1 MKRGMP
7 SGGHHSPTA
16 FIFLVNSHSKKS
28 LFLLTMGLAGRIP
41 SSSPWGSLGAYERL
55 RSVGLRLHRTQ
66 PAPQPRQCARE
77 AAPLARADG
86 PGNSGGAAGAHGVR
100 AEPSRLP
107 ALSRAPARRGGGTG
121 LGAEA
126 GRRAARRDADRAG
139 QALRPRSG
147 AVDSRERGAGR
158 RRAARAAAAV
168 TNLPNTVQRVSK

>member
-1 MKRGMP
+1 MENRDDFLKLDDSALSACCELEFFKG
-7 SGGHHSPTA
+7 SGNGGQKWNKTSSAVRVRLNA
-16 FIFLVNSHSKKS
+16 FDLSASDC
-28 LFLLTMGLAGRIP
+28 T
-41 SSSPWGSLGAYERL
+41 ER
-55 RSVGLRLHRTQ
+55 